1 MSVLGLS
8 AATRVAGVVIALGFL
23 VGLVPGPLAAALGG
37 IGLIT
42 FGRLILSEA
51 RWTAVG
57 VIGFGVVALAAIA
70 GSLRWGTSSLDAIRG
85 VQAVLGPTLA
95 VEPQEAAIGAGLAAG
110 GGTLGLALWLGA
122 SSSSGVWR
130 FLWSCLEAIVVALLL
145 ATCFWGPAVAVSTD
159 GGAGEVA
166 RDVGGW
172 AAAVLAAAVP
182 AVGLS
187 LLSRRLRTVW
197 AWVAL
202 AVAVAAVV
210 AGAVLI
216 PNSVIR

>member
-1 MSVLGLS
+1 M
-8 AATRVAGVVIALGFL
+8 VIALGFL
-23 VGLVPGPLAAALGG
+23 VGLVPGSLAAALGG
-37 IGLIT
+37 IGLVT

-51 RWTAVG
+51 RWAAIG
-57 VIGFGVVALAAIA
+57 GIGFGVVALAAIA

-110 GGTLGLALWLGA
+110 GGTLGLALLLGA
-122 SSSSGVWR
+122 SRSSGVWR
-130 FLWSCLEAIVVALLL
+130 FLWTCLEAIVVALLL
-145 ATCFWGPAVAVSTD
+145 ATCFWGPAVAVSAD

-172 AAAVLAAAVP
+172 AVAVLAAAAP

-187 LLSRRLRTVW
+187 LLSSRLRTVW

-202 AVAVAAVV
+202 VVAVAAVV